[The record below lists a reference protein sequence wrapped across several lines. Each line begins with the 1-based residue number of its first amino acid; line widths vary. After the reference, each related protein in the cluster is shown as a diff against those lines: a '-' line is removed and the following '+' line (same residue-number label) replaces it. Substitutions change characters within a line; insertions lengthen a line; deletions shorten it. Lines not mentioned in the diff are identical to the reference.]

1 MNIQNIIGNNLLLFT
16 VNIWIKKPSV
26 VNIQN
31 NFLGNNKSAHILERS
46 LDYNRGHFNFLLHG
60 LRAARVWNTK
70 VKISF

>member
-1 MNIQNIIGNNLLLFT
+1 MNIQDIIENNLLLFT

-31 NFLGNNKSAHILERS
+31 NFLENNKSAHILEKS
-46 LDYNRGHFNFLLHG
+46 LHYNRGRFNFLLHG